1 MGFEN
6 HSGRT
11 VLAAGARP
19 LATVEIGHGNN
30 DLDGTEG
37 ALGLPNE
44 GGLRG
49 LRIGT
54 YLHGPLLPRN
64 PHIADA
70 LIARARS
77 AAGNGTVELAP
88 LDDRLEWARPRRGA
102 CSPPP
107 DGREDRRV
115 PGWAHR
121 ALDPVR
127 ALIGY

>member
-1 MGFEN
+1 MSADLPLPYDDPEGDRTLVGFEN

-19 LATVEIGHGNN
+19 LAMVEIGHGNN
-30 DLDGTEG
+30 DIDGTEG
-37 ALGLPNE
+37 VLVLPNE

-70 LIARARS
+70 LLACAL
-77 AAGNGTVELAP
+77 AGGDRPVELAP
-88 LDDRLEWARPRRGA
+88 LDDRLEWA
-102 CSPPP
+102 
-107 DGREDRRV
+107 
-115 PGWAHR
+115 AH
-121 ALDPVR
+121 
-127 ALIGY
+127 